1 MIAARTAAR
10 ATLATALIGSTVV
23 GGAARWQERRVVF
36 EEAQRRAAATG
47 RRLVVVGDPHA
58 GMQTRVLPAYGCG
71 DVCVD
76 LTGCPA
82 CPPGVGVATDI
93 TRDRIDR
100 VPDDSAVVYVSCV
113 LEYVSDPEAA
123 VRELM
128 RMAGSQENLF
138 VVSVQPWTLAAT
150 FYPGARQTVTRR
162 PDGTLV
168 FSPVSTAQKVA
179 IGAALVALG
188 VVAFGPTR
196 RRR

>member
-1 MIAARTAAR
+1 MITARTAAR
-10 ATLATALIGSTVV
+10 ATLATALVGSTVI
-23 GGAARWQERRVVF
+23 GGAARWQERARVF
-36 EEAQRRAAATG
+36 EQAQRRAVATG

-58 GMQTRVLPAYGCG
+58 GMQTRILPAYGCG
-71 DVCVD
+71 TVCLD
-76 LTGCPA
+76 LTGCPG
-82 CPPGVGVATDI
+82 CPPGVGVVADI
-93 TRDRIDR
+93 ARDRISS
-100 VPDDSAVVYVSCV
+100 VPDDSAVVFISCV
-113 LEYVSDPEAA
+113 LEYVSDPGAA
-123 VRELM
+123 VRELL